1 MQKSIDHSSDT
12 ITFTLPKEGA
22 LKFDASS
29 VDKSLIPVDGISF
42 YIMRLSKVIVV
53 QPQGDFFIGRY
64 SEEDLWNP
72 QVNLADLDGFANGVS
87 RRHAMIRPLKH
98 GYEITDLQSTNG
110 TTLNDYRLV
119 PNKAYPLAP
128 GAQLSIGKENII
140 VIYRL
145 AGAWSLRS

>member
-1 MQKSIDHSSDT
+1 MQKSMDHSSDT

-22 LKFDASS
+22 LKFDTSS
-29 VDKSLIPVDGISF
+29 VDKSLIPADGISF

-119 PNKAYPLAP
+119 PSKAYPLAP
-128 GAQLSIGKENII
+128 GAQLSIGKEHII